1 MNEVLREK
9 LQGFN
14 AHNHEYKGEGD
25 VQFLPATLGG
35 KVK

>member
-14 AHNHEYKGEGD
+14 AHNMSTRVRVMCSFYPRH
-25 VQFLPATLGG
+25 
-35 KVK
+35 